1 MKRALLLAAMTACV
15 PATRA
20 PQVREVALPAAFA
33 GAPSGDSAATIDRRA
48 FFADTNLNAL
58 IDEALANNHDLQ
70 LALARIEIARAETA
84 RRSGARLPRLGVA
97 ASASLR
103 RFGDYTMDGAGN
115 AATMIR
121 PGERVPEHYP
131 ELFVGLQA
139 SWEPDLWGRLAK
151 LHGAARARY
160 LATVE
165 GAHLVTSSLVA
176 DLAAAYFQLLATDDL
191 AAITETS
198 ITQQT
203 RALELMNVEK
213 QAGRTTELAVQQF
226 TAELAATR
234 ALRSSIL
241 RDRRALEIQLATLVG
256 RLPSDVART
265 SGLLQ
270 REVPRALAT
279 GVPSDL
285 LRARPDIR
293 AAELEVQATRYDV
306 RAARAAFYPRITI
319 TARLGL
325 QAFDPRVLFSP
336 ASIAYGLFGGLVGP
350 LFNRSNL
357 RADLAIADAH
367 QREAMVRYQ
376 QVVLRSFAD
385 VATQLDAMMRLAEV
399 TDQQRQKLAALEG
412 AIASATALFD
422 AGKATYLDVLVAQQ
436 RTLDG
441 RLELVR
447 ALRDQHVARVRLF
460 KALGGGWQG
469 TLAPAR
475 TAP

>member
-1 MKRALLLAAMTACV
+1 MRRARVAVLAAMTACA

-33 GAPSGDSAATIDRRA
+33 GAPSGASAAAIDRRA
-48 FFADTNLNAL
+48 FFADPDLNAL
-58 IDEALANNHDLQ
+58 IDEALAHNHDLQ
-70 LALARIEIARAETA
+70 LALSRIEIARAEA
-84 RRSGARLPRLGVA
+84 SRRSGARLPQLGVA

-121 PGERVPEHYP
+121 PDERVPEHYP

-165 GAHLVTSSLVA
+165 GAHLVTASLVA
-176 DLAAAYFQLLATDDL
+176 DLAVAYFQLLATDDL
-191 AAITETS
+191 AAITEAA
-198 ITQQT
+198 IAQQA
-203 RALELMNVEK
+203 RALALMDVEK

-226 TAELAATR
+226 TAELASTR
-234 ALRSSIL
+234 ALRASIL
-241 RDRRALEIQLATLVG
+241 RDRRALEIQITTLVG

-265 SGLLQ
+265 PGLLR

-285 LRARPDIR
+285 LRARPDLR
-293 AAELEVQATRYDV
+293 AAELEVEASRYDV
-306 RAARAAFYPRITI
+306 GAARRAFYPRITI
-319 TARLGL
+319 TAHLGY
-325 QAFDPRVLFSP
+325 QAFDPRVLFSTP
-336 ASIAYGLFGGLVGP
+336 ASIAYGLLGGLVAP
-350 LFNRSNL
+350 LVNRANL
-357 RADLAIADAH
+357 RAELAIADAR
-367 QREAMVRYQ
+367 QRAAMVRYQ
-376 QVVLRSFAD
+376 QVVLRAFAD
-385 VATQLDAMMRLAEV
+385 VATQLDAMGRLAEV
-399 TDQQRQKLAALEG
+399 TDQQREKLAALEG

-441 RLELVR
+441 RLDLVR

-460 KALGGGWQG
+460 KALGGGWRG
-469 TLAPAR
+469 AP
-475 TAP
+475 